1 MSRNVAFLRGIN
13 VSGQKIIKM
22 EKLKEIFESMKFRN
36 VRTYIQSGNVLLDSP
51 AADSGKLTNKIESS
65 LKKSLGYD
73 VPVMIR
79 SISEIE
85 KIIKRN
91 PFQKAKL
98 DDSLR
103 LYISFLSE
111 EPDDELKKQL
121 LNSTDEIAEYKITG
135 REVYTLYKRTK
146 AKHPF
151 SNNFV
156 EKKLKVKA
164 TTRQWNVVKELFE
177 LGSDDK

>member
-1 MSRNVAFLRGIN
+1 MDRYVALLRGIN

-22 EKLKEIFESMKFRN
+22 EMLKQIFEQMKFKN

-51 AADSGKLTNKIESS
+51 EADSGKLTKKIESG
-65 LKKSLGYD
+65 LEKSLGYD

-85 KIIKRN
+85 KIIKQN
-91 PFQKAKL
+91 PFQKVKL

-121 LNSTDEIAEYKITG
+121 LNSADAIATYKIMG

-164 TTRQWNVVKELFE
+164 TTRQWNVLKELFD
-177 LGSDDK
+177 LGSNDK